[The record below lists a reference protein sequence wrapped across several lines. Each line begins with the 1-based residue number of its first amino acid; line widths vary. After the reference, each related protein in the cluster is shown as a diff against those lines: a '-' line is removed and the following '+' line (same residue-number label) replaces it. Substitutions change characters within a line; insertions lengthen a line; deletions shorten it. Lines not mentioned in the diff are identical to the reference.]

1 MDQAK
6 LNASESVRAVVNTY
20 IAGYLQAESEWVLSA
35 FHEETRLFSVDQG
48 KLEKTLMT
56 EWLSNMEERKKRGD
70 VRSAN
75 SRIENIDV
83 SNNAAS
89 VKVILTFQ
97 KYQFTDYLSLLRIGD
112 EWKVVGKIYN
122 VENI

>member
-20 IAGYLQAESEWVLSA
+20 IAGYLQAEREWVLNA